1 VQIIKSKVEDV
12 KQITGNIFLLKA
24 NSPKISS
31 EIKPGQFCNIK
42 VSETDYPLLRR
53 PFSICDV
60 DGDSIYFLFDVHGEG
75 TRILSE
81 KKTGDEIDILGPLGN
96 GFNLDGDFETA
107 VLVAGG
113 IGVAPFPYVT
123 RALTGKK
130 KIISMI
136 GGRSKEAISL
146 YGIENY
152 FIATDDGSE
161 GVKGTVIDLLNENIS
176 KLTEGKVKLFTC
188 GPNPMFRALKDFCI
202 ENDIECE
209 ISTESA
215 MACGF
220 GICQG
225 CNIEKSDKTGYKLI
239 CKDGPVFDIK
249 DVNV

>member
-1 VQIIKSKVEDV
+1 MQIIKSKVEEV
-12 KQITGNIFLLKA
+12 KKITGNIFLLKA
-24 NSPKISS
+24 HSPQIAS

-60 DGDSIYFLFDVHGEG
+60 DGEYIFFLFDVHGEG

-81 KKTGDEIDILGPLGN
+81 KKNGDEIDILGPLGN
-96 GFNLDGDFETA
+96 GFNIDGDFDTA
-107 VLVAGG
+107 VFAAGG
-113 IGVAPFPYVT
+113 IGIAPFPLMT
-123 RALTGKK
+123 RKLKGEKE
-130 KIISMI
+130 IISMI
-136 GGRSKEAISL
+136 GGRSKDSISL

-152 FIATDDGSE
+152 SIATDDGSE
-161 GVKGTVIDLLNENIS
+161 GLHGTVIDLLNENIS
-176 KLTEGKVKLFTC
+176 TLTNTKSKIFAC

-202 ENDIECE
+202 KNNIECQ

-225 CNIEKSDKTGYKLI
+225 CNIEKSDGSGYQLI

-249 DVNV
+249 EVNV